1 MIQQISS
8 KKTFEK
14 PLSEEKADDTQS
26 GVLGFVIS
34 ALTGDQVSIVV
45 LTFGLKLKL
54 GIGGYIRSVLVVAG
68 IPPTHPTSLGVYK
81 LGSLQWDLS
90 IELQ

>member
-26 GVLGFVIS
+26 GVLGFLIS
-34 ALTGDQVSIVV
+34 ALTAGQP
-45 LTFGLKLKL
+45 
-54 GIGGYIRSVLVVAG
+54 IGWSEAAMSFKTRLVV
-68 IPPTHPTSLGVYK
+68 ITGV
-81 LGSLQWDLS
+81 
-90 IELQ
+90 E

>member
-26 GVLGFVIS
+26 GVLGFVTS
-34 ALTGDQVSIVV
+34 ALNGGHHYYVAV
-45 LTFGLKLKL
+45 LTRSLLDKVQTLKV
-54 GIGGYIRSVLVVAG
+54 GGCLFYAAMRIKK
-68 IPPTHPTSLGVYK
+68 H
-81 LGSLQWDLS
+81 
-90 IELQ
+90 

>member
-26 GVLGFVIS
+26 GVLGFLIS
-34 ALTGDQVSIVV
+34 ALTAGQPGGGGFRSEASTPDIKVAMRIKAYLVV
-45 LTFGLKLKL
+45 L
-54 GIGGYIRSVLVVAG
+54 
-68 IPPTHPTSLGVYK
+68 
-81 LGSLQWDLS
+81 
-90 IELQ
+90 E